1 MRGRVE
7 NAPIVTDTEN
17 AQDAKPKARIFI
29 SYSRKDMAFADRL
42 EAALKA
48 RGLEPLIDR
57 TEIYAFEDWW
67 KRIEAL
73 ISHADT
79 VVFVLS
85 PDAVASKV
93 ALREIDYAASINKRF
108 APIVCR
114 RVEDS
119 ATPEALRRLNFIFFD
134 DPERFEAS
142 ADRLA
147 EALGTDIGWIR
158 QHTEYGEAARRWT
171 AGGRPG
177 GLLLRSPVLEDAEHW
192 IASRPH
198 DAPEPTADTQAFV
211 AESRRGASRRRN
223 ILTGSLAAGLLVAL
237 ALAGV
242 AYWQRGVALTNLH
255 AGTNALSVLTGVI
268 DKRILPRARV
278 TEVTELLA
286 AAADAVKQF
295 PNEASNDPGV
305 ALELARLKLISAD
318 LEKLRMLGNAPVILK
333 NATSAAAALTVIV
346 KANKDD
352 LAAQYELAHCN
363 ILIGQVLAD
372 NEPAKAQPAFE
383 QSIDTLTTLIKENPN
398 DAAQPDWR
406 LELSIAEEYF
416 GDLLIDKLNEA
427 EQAKRNYDAARNQL
441 EALKR
446 DYPQISELDRDIAW
460 AVNKQADVK
469 LRNRDNSGALETF
482 KDARDRLKTIE
493 QSGHLWDDPNWVY
506 TLVIIDNNIGLLQND
521 MNDPAGAIDTL
532 KEAETNVDELV
543 HRHDP
548 NNFWWRGTL
557 GWTLDNEGW
566 IIFLSAGDQPD
577 RLELARQALTRA
589 SQIRNDLNSE
599 AQQRSTAPLAIDNDS
614 NSVNPLWQSDANF
627 TAANLDAVIARI
639 MDLTGDHCMAAR
651 KFADA
656 AKINGE
662 TVSRDTEA
670 QALRA
675 MQFLDWSANAYR
687 AASDN
692 IDAFLELKKAVDA
705 AQHYL
710 PTTKHQKL
718 KDQLSAIQ
726 KELADIGSTPSG
738 PQCPALASLPQ

>member
-1 MRGRVE
+1 MPGRVG

-17 AQDAKPKARIFI
+17 AQDASQKARIFI

-42 EAALKA
+42 EAALKV
-48 RGLEPLIDR
+48 RGFEPLIDR

-93 ALREIDYAASINKRF
+93 AQREVAYAASINKRF

-114 RVEDS
+114 RVDDD

-134 DPERFEAS
+134 DPARFEAS

-147 EALGTDIGWIR
+147 EALATDIGWIR

-192 IASRPH
+192 IASRPRG
-198 DAPEPTADTQAFV
+198 APEPTADTQEFV
-211 AESRRGASRRRN
+211 AESRRGATRRRN

-237 ALAGV
+237 ALAGL
-242 AYWQRGVALTNLH
+242 AYWQRNVALTNLH

-318 LEKLRMLGNAPVILK
+318 LEKLRMLGNAPDILK
-333 NATSAAAALTVIV
+333 NASSAAAALAVIV
-346 KANKDD
+346 KANND
-352 LAAQYELAHCN
+352 LGAQYELAHSK
-363 ILIGQVLAD
+363 ILIGQVLTD
-372 NEPAKAQPAFE
+372 NEPAKALPVFE

-406 LELSIAEEYF
+406 LELSIAEEYL
-416 GDLLIDKLNEA
+416 GDLLLTKFNET
-427 EQAKRNYDAARNQL
+427 ERAKRNYDAARDEL
-441 EALKR
+441 ETLQR
-446 DYPQISELDRDIAW
+446 IHPQISELDRDIAW

-469 LRNRDNSGALETF
+469 LRNRDNLGALETF
-482 KDARDRLKTIE
+482 KDARDRLKKLE

-521 MNDPAGAIDTL
+521 MSDPAGAIDTL
-532 KEAETNVDELV
+532 KEAESHVDELV

-548 NNFWWRGTL
+548 NNVWWRGTL

-566 IIFLSAGDQPD
+566 IVFLSAGDAPD
-577 RLELARQALTRA
+577 RLELARQTLARA

-599 AQQRSTAPLAIDNDS
+599 AQQRSAAPLAIDADS
-614 NSVNPLWQSDANF
+614 NSVNPLWQSDASF
-627 TAANLDAVIARI
+627 TAANLDAVIARV
-639 MDLTGDHCMAAR
+639 MDLAGDHCMAAR

-662 TVSRDTEA
+662 TVLRDPEA
-670 QALRA
+670 QALRT

-687 AASDN
+687 AASDT
-692 IDAFLELKKAVDA
+692 IDAVLELNKAVDA
-705 AQHYL
+705 AKQYL

-718 KDQLSAIQ
+718 KDQVSAIQ
-726 KELADIGSTPSG
+726 NELADIGSTPSG
-738 PQCPALASLPQ
+738 PQCPTIASLPQ

>member
-1 MRGRVE
+1 MPGRVG

-17 AQDAKPKARIFI
+17 AQDASQKARIFI

-42 EAALKA
+42 EAALKV
-48 RGLEPLIDR
+48 RGFEPLIDR

-79 VVFVLS
+79 VVFALS

-93 ALREIDYAASINKRF
+93 AQREVAYAASINKRF

-114 RVEDS
+114 RVDDD

-134 DPERFEAS
+134 DPARFEAS

-147 EALGTDIGWIR
+147 EALQTDIGWIR

-192 IASRPH
+192 IASRPRG
-198 DAPEPTADTQAFV
+198 APEPTADTQEFV
-211 AESRRGASRRRN
+211 AESRRGATRRRN

-237 ALAGV
+237 ALAGL
-242 AYWQRGVALTNLH
+242 AYWQRNVALTNLH

-295 PNEASNDPGV
+295 PNETSNDPGV

-318 LEKLRMLGNAPVILK
+318 LEKLRMLGNAPEILK
-333 NATSAAAALTVIV
+333 NATSAAAALAVIV
-346 KANKDD
+346 KANND
-352 LAAQYELAHCN
+352 LGAQYELAHSK
-363 ILIGQVLAD
+363 ILIGQVLTD
-372 NEPAKAQPAFE
+372 NEPAKALPVFE

-398 DAAQPDWR
+398 DVAQPDWR
-406 LELSIAEEYF
+406 LELSIAEEYL
-416 GDLLIDKLNEA
+416 GDLLLTKFNET
-427 EQAKRNYDAARNQL
+427 ERAKRNYDAARDEL
-441 EALKR
+441 ETLQR
-446 DYPQISELDRDIAW
+446 THPQISELDRDIAW
-460 AVNKQADVK
+460 AVNKQADIK
-469 LRNRDNSGALETF
+469 LRNRDNFGALETF
-482 KDARDRLKTIE
+482 KDARDRLKKIE

-532 KEAETNVDELV
+532 KEAESHVDELV

-548 NNFWWRGTL
+548 NNIWWRGTL

-566 IIFLSAGDQPD
+566 IVFLSAGEAPD
-577 RLELARQALTRA
+577 RLELARQILTRA

-599 AQQRSTAPLAIDNDS
+599 AQQRSTAPLAIDADS
-614 NSVNPLWQSDANF
+614 NSVNPLWQSDASF
-627 TAANLDAVIARI
+627 TAANLDAVIARV
-639 MDLTGDHCMAAR
+639 MDLAGDHCTAAR

-662 TVSRDTEA
+662 TVLRDPEA
-670 QALRA
+670 QALRT

-687 AASDN
+687 AASDTV
-692 IDAFLELKKAVDA
+692 DAFLELNEAVDA
-705 AQHYL
+705 AKQYL

-718 KDQLSAIQ
+718 KDQLTAVQ
-726 KELADIGSTPSG
+726 KELADIGATPSG

>member
-1 MRGRVE
+1 M
-7 NAPIVTDTEN
+7 
-17 AQDAKPKARIFI
+17 
-29 SYSRKDMAFADRL
+29 
-42 EAALKA
+42 
-48 RGLEPLIDR
+48 
-57 TEIYAFEDWW
+57 
-67 KRIEAL
+67 
-73 ISHADT
+73 
-79 VVFVLS
+79 
-85 PDAVASKV
+85 
-93 ALREIDYAASINKRF
+93 
-108 APIVCR
+108 
-114 RVEDS
+114 
-119 ATPEALRRLNFIFFD
+119 
-134 DPERFEAS
+134 
-142 ADRLA
+142 
-147 EALGTDIGWIR
+147 
-158 QHTEYGEAARRWT
+158 
-171 AGGRPG
+171 
-177 GLLLRSPVLEDAEHW
+177 
-192 IASRPH
+192 
-198 DAPEPTADTQAFV
+198 
-211 AESRRGASRRRN
+211 
-223 ILTGSLAAGLLVAL
+223 LVAL
-237 ALAGV
+237 ALAGL
-242 AYWQRGVALTNLH
+242 AYWQRNVALTNLH

-333 NATSAAAALTVIV
+333 NATSAAAALAVIV

-352 LAAQYELAHCN
+352 LGAQYELAHCN

-372 NEPAKAQPAFE
+372 NEPAKARPAFE

-406 LELSIAEEYF
+406 LELSIAEEYL

-446 DYPQISELDRDIAW
+446 GYPQIAELDRDIAW

-521 MNDPAGAIDTL
+521 MNDPAGAINTL

-599 AQQRSTAPLAIDNDS
+599 AQQRSAAPLAIDADS

-627 TAANLDAVIARI
+627 TAANLDAVVARI
-639 MDLTGDHCMAAR
+639 MDLAGDHCMAAR
-651 KFADA
+651 KFANA

-692 IDAFLELKKAVDA
+692 IDALLELKKAVDA